1 MTKFISICIFV
12 LSISTIA
19 NASHEGHGEGGH
31 HEGPC
36 MKDAETLCPNVEKG
50 HGAKVKCLKENE
62 SKLSK
67 ECSAHMAEAKEAMK
81 DIAEACHGDMENFC
95 HDVKKGGGRVMK
107 CMKSHKDQ
115 LSAGCKA
122 EIEAKKEARKKK

>member
-1 MTKFISICIFV
+1 MTKFISISLFV
-12 LSISTIA
+12 LSISAFA
-19 NASHEGHGEGGH
+19 NAGHDHGH
-31 HEGPC
+31 HNGPC
-36 MKDAETLCPNVEKG
+36 MKDAETLCANIEKG

-81 DIAEACHGDMENFC
+81 EVAQACEADMENFC
-95 HDVKKGGGRVMK
+95 HDVKKGGGRMVK
-107 CMKSHKDQ
+107 CMHEHKDQ

-122 EIEAKKEARKKK
+122 EIDAKKDARKKK